1 MKEIFVEI
9 ITPSKSAYKGNV
21 KLINVPGS
29 LGNFQMLF
37 NHAPLISSLEIG
49 KINLVDTTDK
59 EIEYVTGGGT
69 VEVRDNKILIL
80 ADSVETADEIDIER
94 AKKSYERAK
103 ERLAS
108 RNKGDIDILRAELSL
123 QRAIN
128 RMKFVNAGYQ
138 PLAFSS

>member
-9 ITPSKSAYKGNV
+9 ITPSKSAYKGHV
-21 KLINVPGS
+21 KSITVPGS

-59 EIEYVTGGGT
+59 ELQYATGGGT

-80 ADSVETADEIDIER
+80 ADSIETADEIDVER
-94 AKKSYERAK
+94 AKKSYQRAK
-103 ERLAS
+103 ERLSS
-108 RNKGDIDILRAELSL
+108 RKGDIDVIRAELSL

-128 RMKFVNAGYQ
+128 RMKFAGI
-138 PLAFSS
+138 AV